1 MTLSG
6 VVRRIENFL
15 FNRVSLFGT
24 VYFNFHYL
32 PFKQAVRLP
41 IYLHKPYFMRE
52 WGGAKFYSQRKGGN
66 RL

>member
-24 VYFNFHYL
+24 LYFNFHYL

-52 WGGAKFYSQRKGGN
+52 WGGEVLFSKERW
-66 RL
+66 